1 LPEGKNLKLQMNDSG
16 NVSLALKQLIVA

>member
-1 LPEGKNLKLQMNDSG
+1 LSEDKNLKLQMNDSG